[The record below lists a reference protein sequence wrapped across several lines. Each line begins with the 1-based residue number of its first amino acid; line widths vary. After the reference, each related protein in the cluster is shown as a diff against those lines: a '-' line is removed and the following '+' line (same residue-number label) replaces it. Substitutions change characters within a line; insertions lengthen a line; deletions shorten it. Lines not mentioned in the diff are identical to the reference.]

1 MLSQYQNLVEAVG
14 REYFLKQQGN
24 DINRPVE
31 GASPTQIINQLL
43 EMEEDEDN
51 IDPLAKVVYQQS
63 DLLLNNPFDF
73 YGTALSLNSEQQIDL
88 ANRNIVRFYRVK
100 VNQLYFDIQ
109 GLQGELDATRS
120 LVQDLK
126 AQTIVTERKIQ
137 ELIVREKIAIEEKQD
152 VINKYDRRIATISK
166 DYVEFIRVQA
176 QKFQTYKELI
186 SYEVQAHEQAKD
198 SLEKVFKQ
206 KQREVDGLKEVLAIP
221 RQHFKNIERLTNEEI
236 VTQKEKLLDQM
247 SKDMGIPV
255 EVLVEKMYERTA
267 KREAQKLINQAF

>member
-1 MLSQYQNLVEAVG
+1 MLSQYQNLVEVVG
-14 REYFLKQQGN
+14 RDYLLKEQGN
-24 DINRPVE
+24 DINRQVE
-31 GASPTQIINQLL
+31 GASPIQIINQLL

-176 QKFQTYKELI
+176 
-186 SYEVQAHEQAKD
+186 
-198 SLEKVFKQ
+198 
-206 KQREVDGLKEVLAIP
+206 
-221 RQHFKNIERLTNEEI
+221 
-236 VTQKEKLLDQM
+236 
-247 SKDMGIPV
+247 
-255 EVLVEKMYERTA
+255 
-267 KREAQKLINQAF
+267 

>member
-1 MLSQYQNLVEAVG
+1 
-14 REYFLKQQGN
+14 
-24 DINRPVE
+24 
-31 GASPTQIINQLL
+31 
-43 EMEEDEDN
+43 MEEDEDN
-51 IDPLAKVVYQQS
+51 IDPLAKVVYQQG

-100 VNQLYFDIQ
+100 INQLYFDIQ
-109 GLQGELDATRS
+109 GLQGELFATRS

-152 VINKYDRRIATISK
+152 VINKYNRRIATISK
-166 DYVEFIRVQA
+166 DYVEFIKVQA
-176 QKFQTYKELI
+176 QKLQTYKELI
-186 SYEVQAHEQAKD
+186 SYEVQAHEQARD
-198 SLEKVFKQ
+198 SLEKVVKQ

-221 RQHFKNIERLTNEEI
+221 RQHFKNIEKLTNEEI
-236 VTQKEKLLDQM
+236 VTQKEKILDQM

-267 KREAQKLINQAF
+267 KREAKKLIGQAL